1 MNNIFAYEQGNY
13 KVALELYTKYI
24 NELETSTNNSTVW
37 HYMLVVIVLLVSNS
51 FEFFVEQ
58 YLIAQQS

>member
-13 KVALELYTKYI
+13 KVALEYKYI